1 MLQDRSKLSKS
12 LKIPVQDRYYLVE
25 KVDRAVFG
33 AQMGSRDPLD
43 CLQVAPDRIENVT
56 KLCTLML
63 RTH

>member
-12 LKIPVQDRYYLVE
+12 VKIPVQDHYYVIE
-25 KVDRAVFG
+25 KVVRAVLG
-33 AQMGSRDPLD
+33 AQMGPRDHLY
-43 CLQVAPDRIENVT
+43 CQKVVPDRSENVT

>member
-12 LKIPVQDRYYLVE
+12 LKIPVQDHYYVIE
-25 KVDRAVFG
+25 KVVRAVFG
-33 AQMGSRDPLD
+33 AQMGPRDPLYS
-43 CLQVAPDRIENVT
+43 QKVGPDRSENVT